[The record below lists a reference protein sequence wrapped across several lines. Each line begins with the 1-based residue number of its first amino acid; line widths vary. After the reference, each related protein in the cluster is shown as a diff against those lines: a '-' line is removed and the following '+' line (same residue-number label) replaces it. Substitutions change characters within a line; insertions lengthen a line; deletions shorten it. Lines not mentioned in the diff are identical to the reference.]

1 MLRKFA
7 ALGGILLLLG
17 AVFAPAVM
25 ASVPKVA
32 IIEEFGAT
40 W

>member
-1 MLRKFA
+1 MLRRVA

-17 AVFAPAVM
+17 SVFAPAIM
-25 ASVPKVA
+25 AGVPKVA